1 VRTAGLAKAIA
12 RLVADPKPD
21 GRTIF
26 PNPAAKGPFDGD
38 YIFQIRDGD
47 RFLRMRFI
55 LDRKA
60 MRLTIVAIT
69 RLPLMM

>member
-1 VRTAGLAKAIA
+1 MRTDRLAKEVAG
-12 RLVADPKPD
+12 LVADPAPN

-26 PNPAAKGPFDGD
+26 PNPSAKGPFDGD

-55 LDRKA
+55 LDRKV